1 MKRILALAPL
11 PPPFSGPEVSS
22 EILFSGP
29 LRNLRVKVINIS
41 VKKGKED
48 RGFITPSALLKF
60 SGIYLRYIFRFPFY
74 DGVYL
79 PITATR
85 LGWYRD
91 MSILVPAMYA
101 RKRLILHMRGG
112 HFHYFYRGLKDD
124 WFKKAVYRIL
134 NSASRIIVQSPSLK
148 KQFRGI
154 VPEDVLEVLPNPFH
168 PDFLK
173 LNPESPERKRVRVL
187 FVGLFTVAKG
197 YHDLVHVA
205 ENVLRN
211 FDVEFVFLGNP
222 VKGEKNIFF
231 NQITG
236 ESLEEKPFVKLEHPS
251 VRYLKDIYGRE
262 KVELFEKCSIFV
274 LPSYSEGFSMAVL
287 EAMVSGCAVITTP
300 AGAMADYI
308 EHEKTGILIN
318 PGDREA
324 LHRWLV
330 RLIEDEELRRYL
342 GENAR
347 RYALENFHPDRVR
360 NMLEEIFL
368 RALSQSV

>member
-1 MKRILALAPL
+1 
-11 PPPFSGPEVSS
+11 
-22 EILFSGP
+22 
-29 LRNLRVKVINIS
+29 
-41 VKKGKED
+41 
-48 RGFITPSALLKF
+48 
-60 SGIYLRYIFRFPFY
+60 
-74 DGVYL
+74 
-79 PITATR
+79 
-85 LGWYRD
+85 
-91 MSILVPAMYA
+91 
-101 RKRLILHMRGG
+101 MRGG